1 MSKKLIPIILVVT
14 SMVACNHTNSVNTS
28 INGLDYDH
36 AYQEIE
42 TFFNTP
48 NLDFTMRLASGKKS
62 TSLIYAYSDGEVI
75 LEYPYSKP
83 DLKEITTK
91 DKSFLDGDGFKVY
104 IEKDNSKLFGNG
116 QLKLKDYF
124 KGHATFYNIAN
135 IFTFTLD
142 LKELSSKTGLFDS
155 DALAQLNNELFFD
168 LGNVDFEVAF
178 TNERINTVSMVFDE
192 YVEAA
197 YGVIAPLRIV
207 YDINSY
213 GDNFSKRTIS
223 LDDFLKVDQAT
234 YDIVEKDF
242 AYIVDRGQGYSFR
255 SNIDSQDYFIN
266 EIPGDTVVAYF
277 ASPIYGEENIEILF
291 KDTIFDE
298 QAGTITCS
306 FAGKSYTI
314 TRRTNVIDGKVL
326 TRKNE
331 TAFDEATITDETVR
345 AYDSE
350 NNRFLIASDSKV
362 LVFDIST
369 LKVIKQISIEG
380 DAAQILVH
388 DNVYHITT
396 VTDATDGG
404 YSDDSLNKGIIYVC
418 DRTSLE
424 ILDTI
429 MINTAPDYTVVDK
442 RGDIIVCPGRGQWCP
457 IYIYHAASKTID
469 RLCDY
474 TNHFYSQSYLAYD
487 EEKDML
493 IVSKTIS
500 SSSKVEF
507 FIYQDGNYV
516 HDTERKATISSGPSY
531 MVVKLF
537 CNNYFVSNEEYLIY
551 VKNWERISSRRYVE
565 RNLIYGDKLIAFAG
579 NDRIYVIR
587 ANHNHL
593 MVISKFD
600 TISGQLSTYFIN
612 ENAND
617 YTFGFEK
624 GNVIYL
630 YNKVSKSFISFVIY
644 Q

>member
-14 SMVACNHTNSVNTS
+14 SMVACNHTNSVDTS

-124 KGHATFYNIAN
+124 KGPATFYSFAN

-142 LKELSSKTGLFDS
+142 LKELSTKTGLFDS
-155 DALAQLNNELFFD
+155 DALEQLNNELFFD
-168 LGNVDFEVAF
+168 LGNVDFEVSF

-306 FAGKSYTI
+306 FAGKFYTI
-314 TRRTNVIDGKVL
+314 YNVRVVDGNVAE
-326 TRKNE
+326 RKDE
-331 TAFDEATITDETVR
+331 IAFDKADIAEETVR
-345 AYDSE
+345 AYDTD
-350 NNRFLIASDSKV
+350 NNRFLIASNGKV
-362 LVFDIST
+362 LIFDIST
-369 LKVIKQISIEG
+369 LEIVKEISVQGDVIK
-380 DAAQILVH
+380 ILVH
-388 DNVYHITT
+388 NNVYHITT
-396 VTDATDGG
+396 LTKKHSDGLEE
-404 YSDDSLNKGIIYVC
+404 SLNRGMIYVI
-418 DRTSLE
+418 DRGSMALIE
-424 ILDTI
+424 SIN
-429 MINTAPDYTVVDK
+429 INTAPGYTTVDK
-442 RGDIIVCPGRGQWCP
+442 RGDIIIAPELGFRCHV
-457 IYIYHAASKTID
+457 YIYHQASKTFSYLSNKEID
-469 RLCDY
+469 FTSGTYLTYDEDKDTLIVCDKSSSVKPMFFAY
-474 TNHFYSQSYLAYD
+474 ENGKYIRDTNHSNKGFGGPD
-487 EEKDML
+487 N
-493 IVSKTIS
+493 TI
-500 SSSKVEF
+500 
-507 FIYQDGNYV
+507 
-516 HDTERKATISSGPSY
+516 
-531 MVVKLF
+531 VKLF
-537 CNNYFVSNEEYLIY
+537 YNDYFVSIQNKIVN
-551 VKNWERISSRRYVE
+551 VKDWENTISRSYISL
-565 RNLIYGDKLIAFAG
+565 NLIYGDKLITFPG
-579 NDRIYVIR
+579 DNNIYIVRTNKNNITVI
-587 ANHNHL
+587 
-593 MVISKFD
+593 VKFD
-600 TISGQLSTYFIN
+600 TLSGEITNYFS
-612 ENAND
+612 ND
-617 YTFGFEK
+617 KTNNLTFGFVK
-624 GNVIYL
+624 NGLIYL
-630 YNKVSKSFISFVIY
+630 YDNVKKSLIVY
-644 Q
+644 DVN